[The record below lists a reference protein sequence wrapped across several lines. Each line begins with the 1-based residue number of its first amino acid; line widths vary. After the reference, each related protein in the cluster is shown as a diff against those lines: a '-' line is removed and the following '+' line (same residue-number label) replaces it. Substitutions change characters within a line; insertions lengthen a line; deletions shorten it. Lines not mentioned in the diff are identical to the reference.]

1 MNIVDMF
8 EGPAHDLV
16 WTNHFNEI
24 TDDVYK
30 KYIKDSEELTI
41 VD

>member
-1 MNIVDMF
+1 MF

-16 WTNHFNEI
+16 WVDRFNELI
-24 TDDVYK
+24 GDVYK
-30 KYIKDSEELTI
+30 KYIKASEELTI